1 MSYVL
6 VESRDPFGAGDA
18 TRLYELANAL
28 AEETDDVT
36 VFLVENGVL
45 ATRRESAAAA
55 ELTALGSRATVLA
68 DAFSLRERA
77 IEVDELTSGV
87 EVAEIDDLVD
97 LVVERGR
104 KTIWC

>member
-1 MSYVL
+1 MSYLL
-6 VESRDPFGAGDA
+6 VESRDPFGAHA
-18 TRLYELANAL
+18 ARPLYELASAL

-45 ATRRESAAAA
+45 AARRTSAAAG

-77 IEVDELTSGV
+77 IEVDELAPGIESV
-87 EVAEIDDLVD
+87 EIDDLVD
-97 LVVERGR
+97 LVVDGDR
-104 KTIWC
+104 KAMWW